1 MDNEVSL
8 LITKLIEFMDEN
20 AQLDGPYKVA
30 ALKTAAAY
38 YENLTHAESL
48 IGLISKSFN
57 FVN

>member
-30 ALKTAAAY
+30 ACL
-38 YENLTHAESL
+38 L
-48 IGLISKSFN
+48 
-57 FVN
+57 